1 MTQLPRILILTASY
15 GAGHELA
22 AYAIKEYCHRHGL
35 ANVQIID
42 LMKEAH
48 PLLNKIS
55 TSVYMSSFH
64 AARFGIDYYGWSY
77 YLTQKNNAYSPV
89 LAGLNQLGTKQMFEI
104 IQREKPD
111 GIINTFP
118 YGASPTVSHAFSIP
132 TFTIL
137 TDYVIHARW
146 LHPIIKKYY
155 VASQDLKFNMIQRG
169 IHEKNI
175 EVTGIPIREAFENN
189 IYSNENK
196 NERNILIIVGAYSQR
211 GLTTKMINS
220 LDDIRDCNITVVCGR
235 NDKLKQHLARKF
247 QSNCSVKILGFVNR
261 MDELMA
267 SATCIIS
274 KAGGLTL
281 AESLAL
287 KVPLFIYRP
296 FAGQEKDNA
305 TYFSE
310 KGIAFISYRMSD
322 LVNQIRQ
329 YVDTDSRF
337 SLVKNNMDSLHH
349 RNAAERIVTDVLSTI
364 FGRRREQAISNSPL
378 LNNPL

>member
-1 MTQLPRILILTASY
+1 MTQLPRILMLTAGY

-55 TSVYMSSFH
+55 TAVYMSSFH
-64 AARFGIDYYGWSY
+64 AARFGINYYGWSY

-89 LAGLNQLGTKQMFEI
+89 LAGLNRLGIKQLFEI
-104 IQREKPD
+104 IKREKPD

-118 YGASPTVSHAFSIP
+118 YGASAVVSEVFGIP
-132 TFTIL
+132 TFTIM
-137 TDYVIHARW
+137 TDYVLHARW
-146 LHPIIKKYY
+146 LHPTIDKYY
-155 VASQDLKFNMIQRG
+155 VASEDLKSTMIAKG
-169 IHEKNI
+169 INEEVI
-175 EVTGIPIREAFENN
+175 EVTGIPIRDVFEKNN
-189 IYSNENK
+189 YSKVNK
-196 NERNILIIVGAYSQR
+196 NNKMILIIVGAYSQLD
-211 GLTTKMINS
+211 LTAKMIKS
-220 LDDIRDCNITVVCGR
+220 VEVIRDCHFTVVCGR
-235 NDKLKQHLARKF
+235 NAKLKLQLTKQF
-247 QSNCSVKILGFVNR
+247 QSNKRVTILGFVEQ

-281 AESLAL
+281 TESLAL
-287 KVPLFIYRP
+287 NIPLFVYRP

-310 KGIAFISYRMSD
+310 KGIAFISYRMGD

-329 YVDTDSRF
+329 FVDNETCV
-337 SLVKNNMDSLHH
+337 SLVKTRMDILHH
-349 RNAAERIVTDVLSTI
+349 RQAAERIVKDVLSTI
-364 FGRRREQAISNSPL
+364 FEHRREQVQSNSPMI
-378 LNNPL
+378 

>member
-1 MTQLPRILILTASY
+1 VLTAGY

-22 AYAIKEYCHRHGL
+22 AYAIKECCHRHDL

-48 PLLNKIS
+48 PIINKIS

-77 YLTQKNNAYSPV
+77 YLTQENNAYSPV
-89 LAGLNQLGTKQMFEI
+89 LAGLNRLGTKQMFEI

-118 YGASPTVSHAFSIP
+118 YGASPTVSKSFGIP
-132 TFTIL
+132 TFTIM

-146 LHPIIKKYY
+146 LHSTIDKYY
-155 VASQDLKFNMIQRG
+155 VASEDMKSTMIKKG
-169 IHEKNI
+169 INEEVI
-175 EVTGIPIREAFENN
+175 EVTGIPIRDAFEKNN
-189 IYSNENK
+189 YPNENK
-196 NERNILIIVGAYSQR
+196 SNKRILVIVGAYSQL
-211 GLTTKMINS
+211 GITAKMIKR
-220 LDDIRDCNITVVCGR
+220 LDMIRDCHITVVCGR
-235 NDKLKQHLARKF
+235 NAKLKQLLTRKF
-247 QSNCSVKILGFVNR
+247 QSNCRVEILGFVER

-287 KVPLFIYRP
+287 KIPLFIYRP

-310 KGIAFISYRMSD
+310 KGIGFISYRMID

-329 YVDTDSRF
+329 FVYNDTCISQ
-337 SLVKNNMDSLHH
+337 VKNNMDVLHH
-349 RNAAERIVTDVLSTI
+349 RQAAERIVTDVLRTI
-364 FGRRREQAISNSPL
+364 FGCRREQAISNTPMILQSSL
-378 LNNPL
+378 ERM

>member
-1 MTQLPRILILTASY
+1 MLTAGY

-35 ANVQIID
+35 ANVQMID

-55 TSVYMSSFH
+55 TSVYMNSFH

-89 LAGLNQLGTKQMFEI
+89 LAGLNRLGTKQLYEI

-118 YGASPTVSHAFSIP
+118 YGASPTVSKSFGIP
-132 TFTIL
+132 TFTIM

-146 LHPIIKKYY
+146 LHPTIDKYY
-155 VASQDLKFNMIQRG
+155 VASEDIKFNMIQRG
-169 IHEKNI
+169 INEEVI
-175 EVTGIPIREAFENN
+175 QVTGIPIRDAFEKNN
-189 IYSNENK
+189 HLNENK
-196 NERNILIIVGAYSQR
+196 NNKRILIIVGAYSQLS
-211 GLTTKMINS
+211 LTAKMIKS
-220 LDDIRDCNITVVCGR
+220 LDVIRDCQITVVCGR
-235 NDKLKQHLARKF
+235 NDKLKHNLTRQF
-247 QSNCSVKILGFVNR
+247 QSNSRVEILGFVER

-287 KVPLFIYRP
+287 KIPLFVYRP
-296 FAGQEKDNA
+296 FAGQERDNA
-305 TYFSE
+305 TYFAE

-329 YVDTDSRF
+329 FIDNDTCF
-337 SLVKNNMDSLHH
+337 SVVKNNMDILHH
-349 RNAAERIVTDVLSTI
+349 RQAAKRIVTDVLHTI
-364 FGRRREQAISNSPL
+364 FGHTREQAISNSAMVL
-378 LNNPL
+378 QSSLERM

>member
-1 MTQLPRILILTASY
+1 MTTKLPRILVLTASY

-22 AYAIKEYCHRHGL
+22 AYAIKEYCRRYGL
-35 ANVQIID
+35 AQVQIID

-48 PLLNKIS
+48 PVLNKIS

-64 AARFGIDYYGWSY
+64 AARFGIHYYGWSY

-89 LAGLNQLGTKQMFEI
+89 LAGLNRLGTKQLFEI
-104 IQREKPD
+104 IQREQPD
-111 GIINTFP
+111 GVINTFP
-118 YGASPTVSHAFSIP
+118 YGASPIVSKFFDIP
-132 TFTIL
+132 TFTIM

-146 LHPIIKKYY
+146 LHPAIDKYY
-155 VASQDLKFNMIQRG
+155 VASEDLKANMIENG
-169 IHEKNI
+169 INEKGV
-175 EVTGIPIREAFENN
+175 EVTGIPIRDAFENN
-189 IYSNENK
+189 NYPNEN
-196 NERNILIIVGAYSQR
+196 NNNTMILIIVGAYSQLD
-211 GLTTKMINS
+211 LTAKMIKS
-220 LDDIRDCNITVVCGR
+220 LDVIRDCSITVVCGR
-235 NDKLKQHLARKF
+235 NAKLNQHLTKQF
-247 QSNCSVKILGFVNR
+247 QNNSRVTILGFVER

-310 KGIAFISYRMSD
+310 KGIAFISYSMSD

-329 YVDTDSRF
+329 FIDNDICV
-337 SLVKNNMDSLHH
+337 SLVKNKMEFLHH
-349 RNAAERIVTDVLSTI
+349 RKAAERIVTDVLSTI
-364 FGRRREQAISNSPL
+364 FGRRREQAILNSPMI
-378 LNNPL
+378 